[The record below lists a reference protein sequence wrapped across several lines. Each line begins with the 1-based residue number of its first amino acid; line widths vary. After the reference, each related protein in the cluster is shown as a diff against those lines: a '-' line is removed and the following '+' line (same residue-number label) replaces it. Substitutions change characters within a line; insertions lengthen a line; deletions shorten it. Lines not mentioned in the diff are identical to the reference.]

1 MSTTPEEN
9 AKIEEA
15 KADFSAYHE
24 AFEKKYG
31 YSIGFE
37 VTPAITVEG
46 YIKLENVIKLVKTDA
61 QSPANTPSNGDTETT
76 EASASDSS
84 ERA

>member
-46 YIKLENVIKLVKTDA
+46 YIKLENVIKLVKN
-61 QSPANTPSNGDTETT
+61 PANTPSNGDTETT